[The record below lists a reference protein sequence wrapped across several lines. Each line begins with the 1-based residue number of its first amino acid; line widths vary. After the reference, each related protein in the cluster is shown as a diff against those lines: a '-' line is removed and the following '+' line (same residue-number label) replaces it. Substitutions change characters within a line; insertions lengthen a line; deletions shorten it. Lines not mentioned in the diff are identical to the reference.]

1 MRYISKDILRYF
13 ESYIEIYLKVIVIYA
28 EETAKKPK
36 PKARSTSEGTEMEN
50 SNLKKRSG
58 RCSETSEVI

>member
-1 MRYISKDILRYF
+1 MRYI
-13 ESYIEIYLKVIVIYA
+13 VIVNLCT